1 VKRVLAF
8 ETSCDDTSVA
18 IIEDPG
24 RVLSCVT
31 ANQDLQHEVFGG
43 VVPEIASRNHSLNLL
58 PLVDVAFEKAG
69 MTWSDMDGIAVTN
82 RPGLVGSLL
91 VGVMTAKTLSL
102 AKGLPIIG
110 VNHLEGHLWAPFL
123 SDDSYSL
130 QQGFPQEYIAL
141 AISGGHTQIYHVRG
155 LGQYKVLGAT
165 LDDAAGEAF
174 DKFAKM
180 TGLGFPGG
188 ALVDQYARSGNPKSF
203 HFPRALMTEDDLRFS
218 FSGLKTAAQRQVES
232 MTEQQLKDQ
241 IHDLSA
247 SYQEAICEV
256 LVAKLDRAVKSHG
269 IHSVVLTGGVSAN
282 SRLRFLAEQWAQDEG
297 VNLAVPPLRYC
308 TDNAAMIGYV
318 GLKRLQLGE
327 SSSLD
332 FGPSPRPYEDDFEY

>member
-1 VKRVLAF
+1 MKRVLAF

-110 VNHLEGHLWAPFL
+110 VNHLEGHLW
-123 SDDSYSL
+123 
-130 QQGFPQEYIAL
+130 
-141 AISGGHTQIYHVRG
+141 
-155 LGQYKVLGAT
+155 
-165 LDDAAGEAF
+165 
-174 DKFAKM
+174 
-180 TGLGFPGG
+180 
-188 ALVDQYARSGNPKSF
+188 
-203 HFPRALMTEDDLRFS
+203 
-218 FSGLKTAAQRQVES
+218 
-232 MTEQQLKDQ
+232 
-241 IHDLSA
+241 
-247 SYQEAICEV
+247 
-256 LVAKLDRAVKSHG
+256 
-269 IHSVVLTGGVSAN
+269 
-282 SRLRFLAEQWAQDEG
+282 
-297 VNLAVPPLRYC
+297 
-308 TDNAAMIGYV
+308 
-318 GLKRLQLGE
+318 
-327 SSSLD
+327 
-332 FGPSPRPYEDDFEY
+332 SP